1 MFTNQY
7 FRIDPLVIGIS
18 LWFLLVDLLGGIF
31 SLLSLVFAAG
41 PFNTLGSLAYGI
53 VALLEIGVFILA
65 GILNP
70 IHRRKLRAQR
80 DADESYLQGTRTSG
94 DGEDGGISTM
104 NPSGTSTF
112 ISSATTSPEELTER
126 RGRAHEVS
134 TLSWL
139 EGGGVIGVDMEEISN
154 IRREEGAER
163 SMSRGRGPV

>member
-1 MFTNQY
+1 MQHFT
-7 FRIDPLVIGIS
+7 VIGIS

-53 VALLEIGVFILA
+53 VAVLEIGVFILA

-80 DADESYLQGTRTSG
+80 DADESYLQGRSSAEEE
-94 DGEDGGISTM
+94 GEVGGASR

-112 ISSATTSPEELTER
+112 IGSATSPEEVPER

-139 EGGGVIGVDMEEISN
+139 EDGGVIGVDMEEISS
-154 IRREEGAER
+154 ISRPEGAER
-163 SMSRGRGPV
+163 SMSRGRGPN